1 MTDYCY
7 MDFQNKTLYKGRIN
21 KLSYLQYKRID
32 SEKGIFENVTFQLYL
47 KYNQFK
53 KNYKVLINE
62 LHMSSKGF
70 LFKTVKV
77 EENDEIIKLFLYDIF
92 NNVFNIVMN
101 GL

>member
-1 MTDYCY
+1 
-7 MDFQNKTLYKGRIN
+7 
-21 KLSYLQYKRID
+21 
-32 SEKGIFENVTFQLYL
+32 
-47 KYNQFK
+47 
-53 KNYKVLINE
+53 
-62 LHMSSKGF
+62 MSSKGF